1 MAKAK
6 KSESIK
12 ALTSPLLKKSLNLA
26 KKEKEIKAE
35 RSEINAQLVAILSEF
50 GVTEITAN
58 GILARIVLRSGR
70 RSVKDLD
77 TIVDVLARH
86 DYVVEDYVSKSN
98 DSSYLQVT
106 KA

>member
-35 RSEINAQLVAILSEF
+35 RSEVNAQLVAVLSEF
-50 GVTEITAN
+50 GVTEVTAN
-58 GILARIVLRSGR
+58 GIQAKLILRAGRTYVRNMEQILNVL
-70 RSVKDLD
+70 
-77 TIVDVLARH
+77 TRH
-86 DYVVEDYVSKSN
+86 KYVVEDYITKSN
-98 DSSYLQVT
+98 DSSYIQVT

>member
-12 ALTSPLLKKSLNLA
+12 ALTTPLLKKSLNLA

-50 GVTEITAN
+50 GATEVTAN
-58 GILARIVLRSGR
+58 GIIAKIVLRSGR

-86 DYVVEDYVSKSN
+86 DYVVEDYINKSN

>member
-58 GILARIVLRSGR
+58 GILAKIVLRTCR

-86 DYVVEDYVSKSN
+86 DYVVEAYITKSN
-98 DSSYLQVT
+98 DSSYIQVT

>member
-35 RSEINAQLVAILSEF
+35 RSEVNAQLVAVLSEF
-50 GVTEITAN
+50 GVTEVNAN
-58 GILARIVLRSGR
+58 GIQAKLILRSGR
-70 RSVKDLD
+70 TSVRNMEQILN
-77 TIVDVLARH
+77 VLTRH
-86 DYVVEDYVSKSN
+86 KYVVEDYITKSN
-98 DSSYLQVT
+98 DSSYIQVT

>member
-1 MAKAK
+1 M
-6 KSESIK
+6 
-12 ALTSPLLKKSLNLA
+12 NLA

-50 GVTEITAN
+50 GATEVTAT
-58 GILARIVLRSGR
+58 GIIAKIVLRSGR

-86 DYVVEDYVSKSN
+86 DYVVEDYISKSN

>member
-50 GVTEITAN
+50 GVTEVTAN
-58 GILARIVLRSGR
+58 GVLAKIVLRTGR

-86 DYVVEDYVSKSN
+86 DYVVADYISKSN

>member
-12 ALTSPLLKKSLNLA
+12 ALTTPLLKKSLNLA

-35 RSEINAQLVAILSEF
+35 RSEVNAQLVAILSEF
-50 GVTEITAN
+50 GVTEVTAN
-58 GILARIVLRSGR
+58 GILAKMISRTGRTSVRNMEQIVN
-70 RSVKDLD
+70 
-77 TIVDVLARH
+77 VLTRH
-86 DYVVEDYVSKSN
+86 KYVVEDYITKSN
-98 DSSYLQVT
+98 DSSYIQVT

>member
-58 GILARIVLRSGR
+58 GI
-70 RSVKDLD
+70 
-77 TIVDVLARH
+77 
-86 DYVVEDYVSKSN
+86 
-98 DSSYLQVT
+98 
-106 KA
+106 

>member
-58 GILARIVLRSGR
+58 GVLARIVLRSGR

-86 DYVVEDYVSKSN
+86 DYVVEDYISKS
-98 DSSYLQVT
+98 SYIQVT

>member
-50 GVTEITAN
+50 GATEVTAT
-58 GILARIVLRSGR
+58 GIIAKIVLRTGR

-86 DYVVEDYVSKSN
+86 DYVVEDYISKSN

>member
-12 ALTSPLLKKSLNLA
+12 ALTTPLLKKSLNLA

-58 GILARIVLRSGR
+58 GVLARIVLRSGR

-86 DYVVEDYVSKSN
+86 DYVVEDYISKSN

>member
-77 TIVDVLARH
+77 TIDDVLVRH
-86 DYVVEDYVSKSN
+86 GYVVEDYISKSN

>member
-6 KSESIK
+6 KSDSIK

-35 RSEINAQLVAILSEF
+35 RSEVNAQLVAVLSEF
-50 GVTEITAN
+50 GVTEVTAS
-58 GILARIVLRSGR
+58 GIQAKIILRSGR
-70 RSVKDLD
+70 TSVRNMEQILN
-77 TIVDVLARH
+77 VLTRH
-86 DYVVEDYVSKSN
+86 KYVVEDYITKSN
-98 DSSYLQVT
+98 DSSYIQVT

>member
-6 KSESIK
+6 KSDSIK

-58 GILARIVLRSGR
+58 GVLARIVLRSGR

-86 DYVVEDYVSKSN
+86 DYVVEDYISKSN

>member
-58 GILARIVLRSGR
+58 GILAKIVLRAGR
-70 RSVKDLD
+70 RSVKNME
-77 TIVDVLARH
+77 TIIDVLARH
-86 DYVVEDYVSKSN
+86 DYVVEDYITKSN
-98 DSSYLQVT
+98 DSSYIQVT